1 MYIENKLLKKYISY
15 WLIAMFWMISIMI
28 IVGGITRL
36 TDSGLSI
43 TQWQLFTGL
52 LPPFNEIQWNNYFDL
67 YKKIPEYKLQ
77 NNSMSLHEFK
87 VIFWWEYI
95 HRFLGRLT
103 GIFYLIPLIFFSIK
117 LGFKKSKNLY
127 IIFLL
132 ISLQGFIG
140 WYMVKSGLIDR
151 IDVSHYRLS
160 LHLVLAFII
169 LSLIFWNYLKYKGIN
184 NSVEKIKNILPII
197 FILLLFLQ
205 ITIGAFV
212 AGMDAGKIY
221 NSWPLMGKNY
231 FPDDNSIINL
241 FNISVFSNPSL
252 VQFIHRNLAYLIFFL
267 YLLILIKVYKNKLYA
282 FFKVTNIL
290 GLSLFLQII
299 FGIFTLLSDA
309 HMIIASMHQI
319 SSIFLVSSSIYLL
332 YLNSNT
338 NLQLSN

>member
-1 MYIENKLLKKYISY
+1 M
-15 WLIAMFWMISIMI
+15 
-28 IVGGITRL
+28 
-36 TDSGLSI
+36 
-43 TQWQLFTGL
+43 
-52 LPPFNEIQWNNYFDL
+52 
-67 YKKIPEYKLQ
+67 
-77 NNSMSLHEFK
+77 
-87 VIFWWEYI
+87 
-95 HRFLGRLT
+95 
-103 GIFYLIPLIFFSIK
+103 
-117 LGFKKSKNLY
+117 
-127 IIFLL
+127 
-132 ISLQGFIG
+132 
-140 WYMVKSGLIDR
+140 
-151 IDVSHYRLS
+151 
-160 LHLVLAFII
+160 
-169 LSLIFWNYLKYKGIN
+169 
-184 NSVEKIKNILPII
+184 
-197 FILLLFLQ
+197 LLFLQ

-309 HMIIASMHQI
+309 HMIIASIHQI
-319 SSIFLVSSSIYLL
+319 CSIFLVSSSIYLL
-332 YLNSNT
+332 YLNSNA